1 MRAGESVTTLSY
13 RDRAGGG
20 TVCPSA
26 ESFREV
32 LMSVITPAVA
42 TATASPRQALTT
54 NLGMD
59 PAALKHSVLRHLE
72 YTLAELPRHVD
83 SDWEPYLA
91 LALAVRDRLIQR
103 WIRTQDT
110 YYEQDPKRVY
120 YLSLEYLMGRTLGN
134 SLIAMGLRDS
144 CAQALAELGYRL
156 EDLREA
162 EWDAGLG
169 NGGLGRLAACF
180 LDSLATLGYP
190 CYGYGLRYDY
200 GIFHQRI
207 VDGAQVEV
215 PDGWLRYGNP
225 WEIARPGDRFRVQF
239 YGRVHTFTNERG
251 RPSHRWVETK
261 DVLATPFDT
270 PIPGYGTQTV
280 NTLRLWGARAVQE
293 FDLDEFNEGDY
304 VGAIESRARSE
315 NICRVLYP
323 NDNVFVG
330 RELRLAQEYFF
341 VAATLQ
347 DIIRRYKKRYE
358 MHDRP
363 LGLRLFDRFADK
375 VAIQLND
382 THPALAIPEL
392 MRLLV
397 DVEELPWDEAWDIT
411 TRTFGYT
418 NHTVMPEALERW
430 PVSLLGNMLPRH
442 LEILYEINA
451 RFLALVGERLGRD
464 DARARRLSLIVEDG
478 ERRVRMAH
486 LAIVGSHAVNGVAA
500 LHTEILKTRVF
511 PEFHRLWPAKFS
523 NKTNGV
529 TQRRWLLGCNPEL
542 AEVISA
548 AVGTGWV
555 TDLRHLE
562 GLIPLAGDTAFG
574 QRWREAKRQRKGE
587 LAGVIERQYQ
597 RRGLPLHVDPDSL
610 FDVQVKRIH
619 EYKRQL
625 LNVLH
630 VITLYNRI
638 KDGSAGDAVPRTVI
652 FGGKAAP
659 GYVMAKLVIR
669 LINAV
674 GSVVNGDRDARDRL
688 KVVFL
693 ADYRVSL
700 AEQIVPA
707 ADLSE
712 QISTA
717 GTEASGT
724 SNMKLALNGA
734 LTIGT
739 LDGANIEIRDAVGD
753 DNVFIFGLTAEEAMA
768 HSLRYDPWEHYR
780 SDANLRRALDMIRA
794 GAFTPDTPEL
804 FAPIVRS
811 LLEEGDRYLVLADYQ
826 SYVACQ
832 DRVARAYRDPIAWT
846 RKSIMNT
853 ARMGD
858 FSSDRTVRQY
868 AEEIWGVVPVRVHEA
883 TDAAS

>member
-1 MRAGESVTTLSY
+1 MNS
-13 RDRAGGG
+13 
-20 TVCPSA
+20 
-26 ESFREV
+26 
-32 LMSVITPAVA
+32 ITPAVA
-42 TATASPRQALTT
+42 SATATPRQALGDDT
-54 NLGMD
+54 LGMD
-59 PAALKHSVLRHLE
+59 ASAVRDSVLRHLE

-91 LALAVRDRLIQR
+91 LALAVRDRLIKR

-110 YYEQDPKRVY
+110 YYDRDPKRVY

-134 SLIAMGLRDS
+134 SLIAMDLRDA
-144 CAQALAELGYRL
+144 CARALTELGYRL
-156 EDLREA
+156 ENLREA

-180 LDSLATLGYP
+180 LDSMATLGYP
-190 CYGYGLRYDY
+190 SHGYGLRYDY

-225 WEIARPGDRFRVQF
+225 WEIARPGDRFRVKF
-239 YGRVHTFTNERG
+239 YGRVHTYANAAG
-251 RPSHRWVETK
+251 RLSHDWIETK

-270 PIPGYGTQTV
+270 PIPGYATETV
-280 NTLRLWGARAVQE
+280 NTLRLWGARAVEE
-293 FDLDEFNEGDY
+293 FDLQDFNEGDY
-304 VGAIESRARSE
+304 TGAIEARARSE

-341 VAATLQ
+341 VSATLQ

-358 MHDRP
+358 MHDHP
-363 LGLRLFDRFADK
+363 LGLSTFDRFADK

-397 DVEELPWDEAWDIT
+397 DIEELPWDEAWDLT

-430 PVSLLGNMLPRH
+430 PASQLGNMLPRH
-442 LEILYEINA
+442 LEIIYEINA
-451 RFLALVGERLGRD
+451 RFLGLVRTRLGAGD
-464 DARARRLSLIVEDG
+464 ELARRLSLIDEDG

-486 LAIVGSHAVNGVAA
+486 LAIVGSHAVNGVAK
-500 LHTEILKTRVF
+500 LHTDILKTQVF
-511 PEFHRLWPAKFS
+511 PEFHRLWPTKFS

-529 TQRRWLLGCNPEL
+529 TQRRWLLKCNPEL
-542 AEVISA
+542 AAVISEA
-548 AVGTGWV
+548 IGNGWI
-555 TDLRHLE
+555 TDLDRLE
-562 GLIPLAGDTAFG
+562 ALVPMADDAAFG
-574 QRWREAKRQRKGE
+574 EAWSTAKRRRKVE
-587 LAGVIERQYQ
+587 LADVIEKQYA
-597 RRGLPLHVDPDSL
+597 RRGRPLRVDPDSL

-619 EYKRQL
+619 EYKRQI
-625 LNVLH
+625 LNALH
-630 VITLYNRI
+630 AITLYNRI
-638 KDGSAGDAVPRTVI
+638 KDGPRGDVVPRTLI

-659 GYVMAKLVIR
+659 GYHMAKLIIR
-669 LINAV
+669 LVNGV
-674 GSVVNGDRDARDRL
+674 GEVVNRDREVGERL
-688 KVVFL
+688 KVAFL

-700 AEQIVPA
+700 AEQIIPA
-707 ADLSE
+707 AELSE

-753 DNVFIFGLTAEEAMA
+753 DNIFIFGLTAEEALA
-768 HSLRYDPWEHYR
+768 HASTHDPWRYYR
-780 SDANLRRALDMIRA
+780 DDAELRQAIDMIRA
-794 GAFTPDTPEL
+794 GAFSPGAPDL

-811 LLEEGDRYLVLADYQ
+811 LLDDGDRYLVLADYRA
-826 SYVACQ
+826 YVDCQ
-832 DRVARAYRDPIAWT
+832 DRVARTYRDRASWT
-846 RKSIMNT
+846 RKSILNT
-853 ARMGD
+853 ARMGV
-858 FSSDRTVRQY
+858 FSSDRAIRQY
-868 AEEIWGVVPVRVHEA
+868 ADEIWGVSPVRV
-883 TDAAS
+883 S

>member
-1 MRAGESVTTLSY
+1 MTA
-13 RDRAGGG
+13 
-20 TVCPSA
+20 
-26 ESFREV
+26 
-32 LMSVITPAVA
+32 ITPAVA
-42 TATASPRQALTT
+42 TATATPRQALADDT
-54 NLGMD
+54 LGMD
-59 PAALKHSVLRHLE
+59 AAALKDSMLRHLE

-83 SDWEPYLA
+83 SEWEPYLA

-103 WIRTQDT
+103 WIRTQNA

-134 SLIAMGLRDS
+134 SLIAMGLRDA
-144 CAQALAELGYRL
+144 CAQALTDLGYRL

-169 NGGLGRLAACF
+169 NGGLGRLAACV
-180 LDSLATLGYP
+180 LDSLATLEYP

-225 WEIARPGDRFRVQF
+225 WEIARVGDRFRVQF
-239 YGRVHTFTNERG
+239 YGRVHASTNEQG
-251 RPSHRWVETK
+251 RLSHAWIETR

-270 PIPGYGTQTV
+270 PVPGYGTPTV

-293 FDLDEFNEGDY
+293 FDLHEFNEGDY
-304 VGAIESRARSE
+304 VGAIEARARSE

-363 LGLRLFDRFADK
+363 LGLRPFDRFADK

-392 MRLLV
+392 MRLLM
-397 DVEELPWDEAWDIT
+397 DIEALPWDEAWDLT

-430 PVSLLGNMLPRH
+430 PVTLMERMLPRH
-442 LEILYEINA
+442 LQILYEINA
-451 RFLALVGERLGRD
+451 RFLGLVRQRFGPD
-464 DARARRLSLIVEDG
+464 DARLRRLSLIEEGD

-486 LAIVGSHAVNGVAA
+486 LAIVGSHAVNGVAR
-500 LHTEILKTRVF
+500 LHTDILTTRVF
-511 PEFHRLWPAKFS
+511 PEFHQLWPTKFT

-529 TQRRWLLGCNPEL
+529 TQRRWLLKCNPEL
-542 AEVISA
+542 AEAISSE
-548 AVGTGWV
+548 VGTGWI
-555 TDLRHLE
+555 TELHRLE
-562 GLIPLAGDTAFG
+562 ALVPRAGDPAFG
-574 QRWREAKRQRKGE
+574 QVWRSAKRQQKIK
-587 LAGVIERQYQ
+587 LAEVIEAQYQ
-597 RRGLPLHVDPDSL
+597 RRGQRLHIDPDSL

-638 KDGSAGDAVPRTVI
+638 KDGAQADAVPRTVI

-659 GYVMAKLVIR
+659 GYDMAKLIIR

-674 GSVVNGDRDARDRL
+674 GDLVNGDRAVNDQLRVAF
-688 KVVFL
+688 V
-693 ADYRVSL
+693 ADYKVSL
-700 AEQIVPA
+700 AEQIIPA
-707 ADLSE
+707 AELSE

-753 DNVFIFGLTAEEAMA
+753 DNMFIFGLTADEAMA
-768 HSLRYDPWEHYR
+768 RVSGYDPREPYR
-780 SDANLRRALDMIRA
+780 NDDELRRVLDMIRA
-794 GAFTPDTPEL
+794 GAFSPETPDL
-804 FAPIVRS
+804 FAPIVHT
-811 LLEEGDRYLVLADYQ
+811 LLDGGDRYLVLADYRA
-826 SYVACQ
+826 YVACQ
-832 DRVARAYRDPIAWT
+832 ERVARTYRDQAAWT
-846 RKSIMNT
+846 QKSIMNT
-853 ARMGD
+853 ARMGE

-868 AEEIWGVVPVRVHEA
+868 AEEIWGVVPVRP
-883 TDAAS
+883 DR

>member
-1 MRAGESVTTLSY
+1 
-13 RDRAGGG
+13 
-20 TVCPSA
+20 
-26 ESFREV
+26 
-32 LMSVITPAVA
+32 MSTITPAV
-42 TATASPRQALTT
+42 TSATASPRHALTNDT
-54 NLGMD
+54 LGSD
-59 PAALKHSVLRHLE
+59 AASLAQSVLRHLE

-91 LALAVRDRLIQR
+91 VALTVRDRLIQR
-103 WIRTQDT
+103 WIRTHDT
-110 YYEQDPKRVY
+110 YYDQDPKRVY

-134 SLIAMGLRDS
+134 SLIAIGLQDAY
-144 CAQALAELGYRL
+144 AQALADLGYRL

-207 VDGAQVEV
+207 VDGGQVEV

-239 YGRVHTFTNERG
+239 YGRVHTYTNARG
-251 RPSHRWVETK
+251 RLSHDWIDTK

-270 PIPGYGTQTV
+270 PIPGYATQTV
-280 NTLRLWGARAVQE
+280 NTLRLWSARAVEE
-293 FDLDEFNEGDY
+293 FDLNDFNEGDY
-304 VGAIESRARSE
+304 AGAIEARAHSE
-315 NICRVLYP
+315 NISRVLYP

-341 VAATLQ
+341 VSATLQ

-363 LGLRLFDRFADK
+363 LGLRTFDRFADK
-375 VAIQLND
+375 TAIQLND

-392 MRLLV
+392 MRVLV
-397 DVEELPWDEAWDIT
+397 DVEELGWDEAWDIT

-418 NHTVMPEALERW
+418 NHTIMSEALERW
-430 PVSLLGNMLPRH
+430 PVSLLGSMLPRH
-442 LEILYEINA
+442 LEIIYEINE
-451 RFLALVGERLGRD
+451 RFLGLVRQRFALADETS
-464 DARARRLSLIVEDG
+464 RRLSLIEEDG

-486 LAIVGSHAVNGVAA
+486 LAIVGSHAVNGVAR
-500 LHTEILKTRVF
+500 LHTDILKSRVF
-511 PEFHRLWPAKFS
+511 PEFHQVWPSKFS
-523 NKTNGV
+523 NKTNGI
-529 TQRRWLLGCNPEL
+529 TQRRWLLKCNPEL
-542 AEVISA
+542 SEVISSA
-548 AVGTGWV
+548 IGAGWV
-555 TDLRHLE
+555 TDLHRLE
-562 GLIPLAGDTAFG
+562 ALAPLANDSGFG
-574 QRWREAKRQRKGE
+574 EAWRRAKRRRKTE
-587 LAGVIERQYQ
+587 LAQAIETQYA
-597 RRGLPLHVDPDSL
+597 RRGQPLRVDPESL

-630 VITLYNRI
+630 LVSLYNRI
-638 KDGSAGDAVPRTVI
+638 KDGATGHIIPRTVI

-659 GYVMAKLVIR
+659 GYHMAKLIIR

-674 GSVVNGDRDARDRL
+674 GHIVNSDDDVNRLL

-700 AEQIVPA
+700 AEQIIPA
-707 ADLSE
+707 AELSE

-753 DNVFIFGLTAEEAMA
+753 DNIFIFGLTSDEAMA
-768 HSLRYDPWEHYR
+768 RASHHDPWKYYH
-780 SDANLRRALDMIRA
+780 DDPDLRRALDMIA
-794 GAFTPDTPEL
+794 TGAFSPGAPDL
-804 FAPIVRS
+804 FAPIVHS
-811 LLEEGDRYLVLADYQ
+811 LLEGGDRYLVLADYRAYSTCQ
-826 SYVACQ
+826 EEVAQ
-832 DRVARAYRDPIAWT
+832 TYRDPAAWT
-846 RKSIMNT
+846 AKSITNT
-853 ARMGD
+853 ARMGQ

-868 AEEIWGVVPVRVHEA
+868 AEEIWGVAPVHVIE
-883 TDAAS
+883 TTT

>member
-1 MRAGESVTTLSY
+1 M
-13 RDRAGGG
+13 
-20 TVCPSA
+20 SA
-26 ESFREV
+26 
-32 LMSVITPAVA
+32 ITPAVTSA
-42 TATASPRQALTT
+42 TATPRQALTNDT
-54 NLGMD
+54 LGTD
-59 PAALKHSVLRHLE
+59 AASLAQSVLRHLE

-83 SDWEPYLA
+83 SEWEPYLA
-91 LALAVRDRLIQR
+91 LALTVRDRLIQR

-134 SLIAMGLRDS
+134 SLIAMGLRDA
-144 CAQALAELGYRL
+144 CAQALTDLGYRL
-156 EDLREA
+156 EELREA

-190 CYGYGLRYDY
+190 SYGYGLRYDY

-239 YGRVHTFTNERG
+239 YGRVHTYTNAEG
-251 RPSHRWVETK
+251 RLTHDWVDTK

-270 PIPGYGTQTV
+270 PIPGYATPTV
-280 NTLRLWGARAVQE
+280 NTLRLWGAKAVDE
-293 FDLDEFNEGDY
+293 FDLNDFNEGDY
-304 VGAIESRARSE
+304 TGAIEARARSE

-341 VAATLQ
+341 VSATLQ

-363 LGLRLFDRFADK
+363 LGLHTFDRFPDK
-375 VAIQLND
+375 IAIQLND
-382 THPALAIPEL
+382 THPALAIPDL
-392 MRLLV
+392 MRMLV
-397 DVEELPWDEAWDIT
+397 DIEQVAWDEAWDIT

-430 PVSLLGNMLPRH
+430 PVSLLGSMLPRH
-442 LEILYEINA
+442 LEIIYEINA
-451 RFLALVGERLGRD
+451 RFLRAVRERF
-464 DARARRLSLIVEDG
+464 ASPNETARRLSLIEEDG

-486 LAIVGSHAVNGVAA
+486 LAIVGSHAVNGVAR
-500 LHTEILKTRVF
+500 LHTDILKTRVF
-511 PEFHRLWPAKFS
+511 PEFHELWRGKFS
-523 NKTNGV
+523 NKTNGI
-529 TQRRWLLGCNPEL
+529 TQRRWLLKSNPEL
-542 AEVISA
+542 AEVISGA
-548 AVGTGWV
+548 IGDGWITGL
-555 TDLRHLE
+555 DRLE
-562 GLIPLAGDTAFG
+562 ALAPLAKDAVFG
-574 QRWREAKRQRKGE
+574 ELWRRAKRQRKTE
-587 LAGVIERQYQ
+587 LSDVIEKQYG
-597 RRGLPLHVDPDSL
+597 RRGRPIRIDPDSL

-625 LNVLH
+625 LNLLH
-630 VITLYNRI
+630 VISLYNLI
-638 KDGSAGDAVPRTVI
+638 KDGVAGQMVPRTVI

-659 GYVMAKLVIR
+659 GYHMAKLVIR

-674 GSVVNGDRDARDRL
+674 GDVVNHDGDVSHLL

-700 AEQIVPA
+700 AEQIIPA
-707 ADLSE
+707 AELSE

-739 LDGANIEIRDAVGD
+739 LDGANIEIRDAVGAE
-753 DNVFIFGLTAEEAMA
+753 NIFVFGLTADEAMA
-768 HSLRYDPWEHYR
+768 QATRHDPWHYYH
-780 SDANLRRALDMIRA
+780 SDPELRRALDMIA
-794 GAFTPDTPEL
+794 TGAFSPGAPDL

-811 LLEEGDRYLVLADYQ
+811 LLEDGDRYLVLADYRA
-826 SYVACQ
+826 YVSCQ
-832 DRVARAYRDPIAWT
+832 EAVARTYRDPVAWT
-846 RKSIMNT
+846 RKSITNT
-853 ARMGD
+853 ARMGE

-868 AEEIWGVVPVRVHEA
+868 ADEIWSVAPVRVIE
-883 TDAAS
+883 TTT